1 MRLLASAILLG
12 ALAGAAQARHAVLPQ
27 ADSPRQPVMADTFPT
42 ATITIPAGTK
52 IVLALTSPVWA
63 NSAKPGDA
71 IYSSAAFPVESS
83 NQIAIPPGTYVQGQ
97 IDTLTRPKGRSS
109 RAEFQIHFTKLIFA
123 NGYTVLLP
131 SVPLETGGSQDQSVT
146 GNDETLPQIPT
157 AVATVYVDVSSRSD
171 ILLDKGT
178 QIEMVLQNALSLNAG
193 SVLAAARRT
202 KPLQIAAVKSA
213 TRCQPTPGTPGTSD
227 TVIPGTPGSPGT
239 PDTVIPGGPGMPDTV
254 IPGIPATP
262 GTPPTIIPGSPG
274 TPGTV
279 CPAPPAVLSSQSAK
293 DVHTKT
299 LSLPA
304 AVQIAGT
311 NLSAGMY
318 RLTWKGLGPMALLD
332 LMQKGKHLVS
342 VPARIITLDRRS
354 SADGTTT
361 RNNPDGSVALKSL
374 RFAGENFV
382 LSFDLG

>member
-1 MRLLASAILLG
+1 MRLIASALLLC
-12 ALAGAAQARHAVLPQ
+12 ALAGAAQARQTISPQ
-27 ADSPRQPVMADTFPT
+27 ADSPRQPPLAGNSTT

-71 IYSSAAFPVESS
+71 IYSSTAFPVEAS
-83 NQIAIPPGTYVQGQ
+83 NQIAIPPGTYAQGQ

-109 RAEFQIHFTKLIFA
+109 RAEFQIHFTKLIFV
-123 NGYTVLLP
+123 NGYTVLLS
-131 SVPLETGGSQDQSVT
+131 SVPLDTGGSQDQSVT
-146 GNDETLPQIPT
+146 GNETTLPQVPT

-178 QIEMVLQNALSLNAG
+178 QIEMVLQNALSLDAG

-202 KPLQIAAVKSA
+202 KPLTIAAVKSA
-213 TRCQPTPGTPGTSD
+213 TLCRPTPATPGTSD

-239 PDTVIPGGPGMPDTV
+239 PDTVIPGGPGMPPTV

-279 CPAPPAVLSSQSAK
+279 CPAPPAVLSGQSAK

-299 LSLPA
+299 VSFPA
-304 AVQIAGT
+304 AVQLAG
-311 NLSAGMY
+311 NDLPAGIY
-318 RLTWKGLGPMALLD
+318 QLTWKGLGPAAQID
-332 LMQKGKHLVS
+332 LMQKGKLIVS
-342 VPARIITLDRRS
+342 AQARIITLDGKS
-354 SADGTTT
+354 PTNGTIA
-361 RNNPDGSVALKSL
+361 RNNPDDSVAVESL

-382 LSFDLG
+382 LTFD

>member
-1 MRLLASAILLG
+1 MRLVASAILLG
-12 ALAGAAQARHAVLPQ
+12 ALAGAAQAGQAISLQ
-27 ADSPRQPVMADTFPT
+27 ADSPSQPALAGTSQN

-63 NSAKPGDA
+63 NTAKTGDA
-71 IYSSAAFPVESS
+71 IYSSAAFPVEAS
-83 NQIAIPPGTYVQGQ
+83 NQIAIPPGTYAQGQ
-97 IDTLTRPKGRSS
+97 IDSLSRPKGRSS
-109 RAEFQIHFTKLIFA
+109 RAEFQIHFTKLIFV

-131 SVPLETGGSQDQSVT
+131 SVPLVT
-146 GNDETLPQIPT
+146 GDPQGEMVTGDDATLPQVLTGI
-157 AVATVYVDVSSRSD
+157 ATVYVDVSSRSD

-178 QIEMVLQNALSLNAG
+178 QIEMVLQNALSLDAG

-213 TRCQPTPGTPGTSD
+213 TLCRPTPGTPGTSD

-239 PDTVIPGGPGMPDTV
+239 PDTVIPGGPGMPPTV

-299 LSLPA
+299 VSFPA
-304 AVQIAGT
+304 AARIAGKD
-311 NLSAGMY
+311 LPAGMY
-318 RLTWKGLGPMALLD
+318 QLTWKGLGPKAQVD
-332 LMQKGKHLVS
+332 LMQKGKLVVS
-342 VPARIITLDRRS
+342 AQARIITLDKKS
-354 SADGTTT
+354 PADGTIA
-361 RNNPDGSVALKSL
+361 RNNPDGSVAVKSL

-382 LSFDLG
+382 LTFD